1 MKRSALFR
9 ALSGLLLALP
19 LSLPAMSNQ
28 DIIKM
33 QKAGFAEDTI
43 LAAIVKE
50 KDKAEFHTTVD
61 ALIELKGAGVSEKV
75 IQAMIK
81 VQSPAV
87 EAPPAAPAGAAA
99 AAAPG
104 TGPFWQEFPSIA
116 PAKIDAVVGKDY
128 FTRFTFREEKNEHS
142 TTNYSRGALVPI
154 NTPVKLVSMSGNKLT
169 LRRTDTGQEIKV
181 ENEPKYTKR
190 TIAEIAGIMLAAE
203 KTPLEKLP
211 EEVAAAV
218 RNGEMRKGMTKEIVL
233 MARGYPPAHE
243 TASTDNDRWVYWSS
257 RFVKL
262 TVVFSGGRLS
272 EGRGLY

>member
-1 MKRSALFR
+1 MKRSAWFR
-9 ALSGLLLALP
+9 ALTGLLIALP
-19 LSLPAMSNQ
+19 LSLAAMSNQ

-33 QKAGFAEDTI
+33 QKAGLSEDTI
-43 LAAIVKE
+43 LAAMQKE
-50 KDKAEFHTTVD
+50 KGKAEYDTGTD

-81 VQSPAV
+81 LQSPA
-87 EAPPAAPAGAAA
+87 ADAAPAAAGGAGAS
-99 AAAPG
+99 APG

-116 PAKIDAVVGKDY
+116 PAKIEAVVGKDY

-142 TTNYSRGALVPI
+142 TTNYSRGSLVPI

-169 LRRTDTGQEIKV
+169 LRRADTGQEIKV

-190 TIAEIAGIMLAAE
+190 TIAEIASIMLAAE

-243 TASTDNDRWVYWSS
+243 TPSTDNDRWVYWSS

-262 TVVFSGGRLS
+262 TVVFNGGRLS